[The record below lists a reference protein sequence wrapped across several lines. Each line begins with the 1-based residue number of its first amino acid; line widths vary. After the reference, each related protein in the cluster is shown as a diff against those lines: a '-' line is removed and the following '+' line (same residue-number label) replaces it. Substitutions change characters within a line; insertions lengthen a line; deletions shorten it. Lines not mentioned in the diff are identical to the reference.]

1 MMEDQNGTDRPARP
15 QDNHGMCRKR
25 RLRSGKEIMKNFT
38 SDVVK
43 KENVTVSWLQ
53 RILRYLLTVDR

>member
-15 QDNHGMCRKR
+15 QDNHGMYRKR

>member
-1 MMEDQNGTDRPARP
+1 MIEDQNGTDRPAHP
-15 QDNHGMCRKR
+15 QDNHGMRRKR

-53 RILRYLLTVDR
+53 RILR